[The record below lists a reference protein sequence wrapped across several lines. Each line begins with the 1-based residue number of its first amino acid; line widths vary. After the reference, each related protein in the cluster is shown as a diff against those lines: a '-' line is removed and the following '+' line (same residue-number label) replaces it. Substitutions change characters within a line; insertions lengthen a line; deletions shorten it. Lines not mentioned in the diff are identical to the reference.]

1 MELQNTF
8 LQIKAQNATVL
19 AVTTD
24 PLSISGSV
32 VSQLRLGYPIADDS
46 SHGLG
51 IRFGVFSSTGHMGAA
66 ADQHAI
72 VILDAEGNVRWK
84 QLSPSM
90 HVPMQDVLSALG
102 AA

>member
-1 MELQNTF
+1 
-8 LQIKAQNATVL
+8 VL

-24 PLSISGSV
+24 PLDTSRSV
-32 VSQLRLGYPIADDS
+32 VNQLRLGYPIAADS
-46 SHGLG
+46 SYGLG
-51 IRFGVFSSTGHMGAA
+51 IRFGVFSSSGHMGAA

-84 QLSPSM
+84 QVSPSM
-90 HVPMQDVLSALG
+90 HVPMQDVLAALG

>member
-1 MELQNTF
+1 VELQNIF
-8 LQIKAQNATVL
+8 SQIKAQNATVL

-24 PLSISGSV
+24 PLDTSRSV
-32 VSQLRLGYPIADDS
+32 VKQLQLGYPIAADS

-72 VILDAEGNVRWK
+72 VILDAEGKVRWR
-84 QLSPSM
+84 QVSPSM
-90 HVPMQDVLSALG
+90 HVAMQDVLAALG